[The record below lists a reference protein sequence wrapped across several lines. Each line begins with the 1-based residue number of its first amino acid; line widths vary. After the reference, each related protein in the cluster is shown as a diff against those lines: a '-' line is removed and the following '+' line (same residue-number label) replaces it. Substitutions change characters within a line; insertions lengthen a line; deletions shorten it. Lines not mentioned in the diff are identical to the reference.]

1 MAMDSLK
8 RARKAAGLSLAE
20 LAARTGLHPVSIAR
34 AERPALDPSVSTLI
48 AIAKAV
54 NVPVCE
60 LLDERVNHA
69 RQHGKQ
75 KAKR

>member
-1 MAMDSLK
+1 MESLK
-8 RARKAAGLSLAE
+8 RARKAARLSLAE

-34 AERPALDPSVSTLI
+34 AERPGLDPSVSTLI

-54 NVPVCE
+54 NVPVCQ

-69 RQHGKQ
+69 QQHGKR

>member
-1 MAMDSLK
+1 MESLK
-8 RARKAAGLSLAE
+8 RARKAAGLSLAD

-34 AERPALDPSVSTLI
+34 AERPRLDPSVSTLI

-60 LLDERVNHA
+60 LLDERVNHG
-69 RQHGKQ
+69 RHTRR
-75 KAKR
+75 KAKS